1 MANSYFQFKQFTVW
15 HDKCAMKVG
24 TDGVLLGAWAP
35 AKDALR
41 ILDIGTG
48 TGLVALMLAQRS
60 QATITALEIDK
71 DASIQAIENIERS
84 PWQSRIEVVRADFKS
99 YRPALAFDLIV
110 SNPPYFIDSMKC
122 PDGQRSTAR
131 HTNELSYED
140 LIEGVSVLLGHN
152 GTFCIVIPTDV
163 SEKVKNIALEYHLY
177 PERQLFVIT
186 KPGAAPKRTLI
197 NFTFKEQDCYTE
209 ELLTEISRH
218 QYSQEYIALTKD
230 YYMKL

>member
-35 AKDALR
+35 AKDALQ

-60 QATITALEIDK
+60 QAAITALEIDK

-99 YRPALAFDLIV
+99 YRPALTFDLIV

-140 LIEGVSVLLGHN
+140 LIEGVSALLSHN

-163 SEKVKNIALEYHLY
+163 SEKVKSIALKYHLY

-186 KPGAAPKRTLI
+186 KPGATPKRTLI